1 MPKPALNK
9 CIYAFMKQTGYD
21 FSVQDP
27 ENHILLRNAETGC
40 EMVDVS
46 LEETANFFMGH
57 LVNLSREQK
66 V

>member
-9 CIYAFMKQTGYD
+9 CIKCIHETNGYD

-27 ENHILLRNAETGC
+27 ENHILLRSAETGC